1 VIEVS
6 LNLTLHNGE
15 DGPQIPLWQTLT
27 YEIQPMNVKQ
37 LIEIL
42 QKFPEDLEVVGQWRD
57 GEYGADI
64 TQSISVYEG
73 TVKNT
78 NGIYGLGSVFQY
90 GKELP
95 STDVEVLI
103 IDV

>member
-1 VIEVS
+1 
-6 LNLTLHNGE
+6 
-15 DGPQIPLWQTLT
+15 
-27 YEIQPMNVKQ
+27 MNVKE

-42 QKFPEDLEVVGQWRD
+42 QEFPEDLEVVGQWKD
-57 GEYGADI
+57 IEYGWDI
-64 TQSISVYEG
+64 TQDIDVYTQ

-78 NGIYGLGSVFQY
+78 NGIYRLGPTFQC

>member
-1 VIEVS
+1 
-6 LNLTLHNGE
+6 
-15 DGPQIPLWQTLT
+15 
-27 YEIQPMNVKQ
+27 MKVKE

-42 QKFPEDLEVVGQWRD
+42 KTFPEDLEVCGQWRD
-57 GEYGADI
+57 IEYGKDI
-64 TQSISVYEG
+64 TQSISVYEK

-103 IDV
+103 IDC

>member
-1 VIEVS
+1 
-6 LNLTLHNGE
+6 
-15 DGPQIPLWQTLT
+15 
-27 YEIQPMNVKQ
+27 MNVKE

-42 QKFPEDLEVVGQWRD
+42 QEFPEDLEVVGQWKD
-57 GEYGADI
+57 VEYGRDI
-64 TQSISVYEG
+64 TQKISVY
-73 TVKNT
+73 TKIVKNT
-78 NGIYGLGSVFQY
+78 KGIYNLGTTFQY

>member
-1 VIEVS
+1 
-6 LNLTLHNGE
+6 
-15 DGPQIPLWQTLT
+15 
-27 YEIQPMNVKQ
+27 MNVKE

-42 QKFPEDLEVVGQWRD
+42 QEFPEDLEVVGQWKD
-57 GEYGADI
+57 VEYGRDI
-64 TQSISVYEG
+64 TQKISVY
-73 TVKNT
+73 TKIVKNT
-78 NGIYGLGSVFQY
+78 KGIYNLGPTFQC

>member
-1 VIEVS
+1 
-6 LNLTLHNGE
+6 
-15 DGPQIPLWQTLT
+15 
-27 YEIQPMNVKQ
+27 MNVKE

-42 QKFPEDLEVVGQWRD
+42 KKYPEDLEVVGQWRD
-57 GEYGADI
+57 VEYGLDI
-64 TQSISVYEG
+64 SQDVDVYKS
-73 TVKNT
+73 TVQKT
-78 NGIYGLGSVFQY
+78 PGHGRYTLGALTQY

>member
-1 VIEVS
+1 
-6 LNLTLHNGE
+6 
-15 DGPQIPLWQTLT
+15 
-27 YEIQPMNVKQ
+27 MKVKE

-42 QKFPEDLEVVGQWRD
+42 KKFPEDLEVVGQWKD
-57 GEYGADI
+57 IEYGWDI
-64 TQSISVYEG
+64 TQQVDVYTQ

-78 NGIYGLGSVFQY
+78 NGTYNLGPIFQY

>member
-1 VIEVS
+1 
-6 LNLTLHNGE
+6 
-15 DGPQIPLWQTLT
+15 
-27 YEIQPMNVKQ
+27 MKVKD

-42 QKFPEDLEVVGQWRD
+42 KKFPEDLEIVGQWKD
-57 GEYGADI
+57 IEYGPDI
-64 TQSISVYEG
+64 TQDIEVYAK

-78 NGIYGLGSVFQY
+78 DGIYNLGPVFQY

-95 STDVEVLI
+95 STDVEVLV

>member
-1 VIEVS
+1 
-6 LNLTLHNGE
+6 
-15 DGPQIPLWQTLT
+15 
-27 YEIQPMNVKQ
+27 MNVKE

-42 QKFPEDLEVVGQWRD
+42 QKFPEDLEVCGQWND
-57 GEYGADI
+57 IEYGRDI
-64 TQSISVYEG
+64 TQQVDVYTK

-78 NGIYGLGSVFQY
+78 NGIYNLGPTFQY

>member
-1 VIEVS
+1 
-6 LNLTLHNGE
+6 
-15 DGPQIPLWQTLT
+15 
-27 YEIQPMNVKQ
+27 MKVKD

-42 QKFPEDLEVVGQWRD
+42 KKFPEDLEIVGQWKD
-57 GEYGADI
+57 VDYGPDI
-64 TQSISVYEG
+64 TQNIEVFTT

-78 NGIYGLGSVFQY
+78 DGIYNLGPVFQY

-95 STDVEVLI
+95 STDVEVLV

>member
-1 VIEVS
+1 MKVNE
-6 LNLTLHNGE
+6 
-15 DGPQIPLWQTLT
+15 
-27 YEIQPMNVKQ
+27 

-42 QKFPEDLEVVGQWRD
+42 KNFPEDLEVCGQWRD
-57 GEYGADI
+57 IEYGKDI
-64 TQSISVYEG
+64 TQSISVYEK

-78 NGIYGLGSVFQY
+78 NGIYNLGPVFQY

-95 STDVEVLI
+95 STDVKVLI

>member
-1 VIEVS
+1 MKVNE
-6 LNLTLHNGE
+6 
-15 DGPQIPLWQTLT
+15 
-27 YEIQPMNVKQ
+27 

-42 QKFPEDLEVVGQWRD
+42 KNFPEDLEVCGQWTD
-57 GEYGADI
+57 IEYGKDI
-64 TQSISVYEG
+64 TQSISVYEK

-95 STDVEVLI
+95 STDVKVLI

>member
-1 VIEVS
+1 MKVNE
-6 LNLTLHNGE
+6 
-15 DGPQIPLWQTLT
+15 
-27 YEIQPMNVKQ
+27 

-42 QKFPEDLEVVGQWRD
+42 KNFPEDLEVVGQWRD
-57 GEYGADI
+57 VDYGLDI
-64 TQSISVYEG
+64 TQSISVYET

-95 STDVEVLI
+95 STDVKVLI

>member
-1 VIEVS
+1 
-6 LNLTLHNGE
+6 
-15 DGPQIPLWQTLT
+15 
-27 YEIQPMNVKQ
+27 MNVKE

-42 QKFPEDLEVVGQWRD
+42 KKYPEDLEVVGQWKD
-57 GEYGADI
+57 NEYGWDI
-64 TQSISVYEG
+64 TQDIDVYTQ

-78 NGIYGLGSVFQY
+78 NGNYGLGSVFQY

>member
-1 VIEVS
+1 MKVHE
-6 LNLTLHNGE
+6 
-15 DGPQIPLWQTLT
+15 
-27 YEIQPMNVKQ
+27 
-37 LIEIL
+37 LIEIFK
-42 QKFPEDLEVVGQWRD
+42 KFPKDLEVCGQWTD
-57 GEYGADI
+57 IEYGKDI
-64 TQSISVYEG
+64 TQSIGVYEK

-95 STDVEVLI
+95 STDVKVLI

>member
-1 VIEVS
+1 
-6 LNLTLHNGE
+6 
-15 DGPQIPLWQTLT
+15 
-27 YEIQPMNVKQ
+27 MNVKQ

-42 QKFPEDLEVVGQWRD
+42 ETFPEDLEVVGQWND
-57 GEYGADI
+57 VEYGLDI
-64 TQSISVYEG
+64 SQDIDVYKS
-73 TVKNT
+73 TLKKT
-78 NGIYGLGSVFQY
+78 PGLNFYTLRAVSQH